1 MWRLPGPNLGLDFAS
16 WPALYFVVYSACV
29 PRRVKNGFA
38 MVKIR
43 SEKLTT
49 CRVAADGEE
58 VGFEFLDS
66 SGASVRLEMP
76 VEQAESLI
84 MTLPQLLASALRQ
97 RTGDE
102 DARYVF
108 GLGEWAIESAKGQDC
123 LIATLKT
130 PDGFEVCFGIPFE
143 ACRSL
148 GWNLLRAAET
158 HDSEAPPEAERLR
171 LTLN

>member
-1 MWRLPGPNLGLDFAS
+1 M
-16 WPALYFVVYSACV
+16 
-29 PRRVKNGFA
+29 

-43 SEKLTT
+43 SQRLTT
-49 CRVAADGEE
+49 CRVTANGAE
-58 VGFEFLDS
+58 VGLEFLDV
-66 SGASVRLEMP
+66 SGAVVRLEMP
-76 VEQAESLI
+76 VEQAESLV
-84 MTLPQLLASALRQ
+84 MTLPQLLALALRQ
-97 RTGDE
+97 KTGDE
-102 DARYVF
+102 DARFVF
-108 GLGEWAIESAKGQDC
+108 ALGEWAIESAKGQDC

-158 HDSEAPPEAERLR
+158 HDPEEQVKADAR